1 MLQTSFTRNRTQTMS
16 QAEPAGPYLDAFTP
30 WLEQQGYR
38 QDTIRRRR
46 RGAAQ
51 FVAWAHAAG
60 WHVHD
65 LNSTLLAEL
74 QCHLARCGQ
83 RVYPSGHPTV
93 RSLGAQHCLAFVQA
107 EGLAAAPATTSMSAL
122 PPLLVDF
129 QHWMHRHRGVTA
141 PTRRNYTPILLD
153 LLTALGGQL
162 APLDAQGFRAFLLD
176 RARRHGHGAAKN
188 VVTATRMFGRFLIAI
203 GRCTLG
209 WDDAI
214 PTIAMWR

>member
-38 QDTIRRRR
+38 QDTICRRR

-122 PPLLVDF
+122 PPSWSTSSTGCTDTGASP
-129 QHWMHRHRGVTA
+129 HRHSGITPRFSSICSLPSGGNSHRLTPKASA
-141 PTRRNYTPILLD
+141 PFSWTVPVVMGTGRR
-153 LLTALGGQL
+153 
-162 APLDAQGFRAFLLD
+162 
-176 RARRHGHGAAKN
+176 K
-188 VVTATRMFGRFLIAI
+188 MS
-203 GRCTLG
+203 
-209 WDDAI
+209 
-214 PTIAMWR
+214 